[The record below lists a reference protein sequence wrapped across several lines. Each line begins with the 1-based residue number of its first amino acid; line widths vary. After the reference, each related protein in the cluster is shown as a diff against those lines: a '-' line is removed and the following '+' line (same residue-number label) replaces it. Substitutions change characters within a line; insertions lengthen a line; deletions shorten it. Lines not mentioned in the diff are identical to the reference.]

1 MIDEERQHD
10 FVDAPQPMQ
19 RNAFGHQRGL
29 SKEQIHQCQ
38 LESKL
43 VMHFKVI
50 INGQGCKSYPVVA
63 VQKEYDAEKLC
74 IQLVVIGRRVK
85 KSSVGFGQVPQV
97 LSNAINFLG
106 LQSHHITFCLT

>member
-1 MIDEERQHD
+1 MPAGI
-10 FVDAPQPMQ
+10 
-19 RNAFGHQRGL
+19 
-29 SKEQIHQCQ
+29 KT
-38 LESKL
+38 

-50 INGQGCKSYPVVA
+50 LNRQDSKSYPVVA

-74 IQLVVIGRRVK
+74 IQLVVIGRRFK
-85 KSSVGFGQVPQV
+85 TISVGQVPQV